1 MSGDTLERRANFRHD
16 FSFHNWRWDA
26 YHFFQGNVHSE
37 FIDYDIIFFQMQ
49 FGILCYSRLWA
60 TVPVWPG
67 GHNDYDQVSIC
78 S

>member
-26 YHFFQGNVHSE
+26 YHFFQDNVHSE

-49 FGILCYSRLWA
+49 FGILC
-60 TVPVWPG
+60 
-67 GHNDYDQVSIC
+67 
-78 S
+78 